1 MYNGRLDLKESSY
14 RKMYE
19 TAETLQMSVLT
30 KLMDAQVT
38 LLWNVIV
45 ISLNV
50 FCDSDL
56 APVLSL

>member
-1 MYNGRLDLKESSY
+1 MYTGRLDLKESSY

-38 LLWNVIV
+38 PLCLL
-45 ISLNV
+45 
-50 FCDSDL
+50 
-56 APVLSL
+56 PP